1 MILLAVD
8 IDNLM
13 LVVLAIVVKIVAIIL
28 VINTLNDY
36 NMVVYSLKFSNRTA
50 NLPNYLLFL
59 S

>member
-36 NMVVYSLKFSNRTA
+36 NIVVYSLKF
-50 NLPNYLLFL
+50 Y
-59 S
+59 